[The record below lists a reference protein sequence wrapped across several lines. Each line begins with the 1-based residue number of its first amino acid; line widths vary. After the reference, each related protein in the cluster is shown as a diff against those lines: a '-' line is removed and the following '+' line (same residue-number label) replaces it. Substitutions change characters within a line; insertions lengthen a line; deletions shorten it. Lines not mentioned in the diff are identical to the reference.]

1 MKKMPVDDMSY
12 KIVPRKVSTFG
23 GQGGKKY
30 DLEEKVRT
38 RGGGVGGRK
47 VRLKGKNYDS
57 ERKGTAERKKVRL
70 TGKKHD

>member
-1 MKKMPVDDMSY
+1 MPVDDMSY

-38 RGGGVGGRK
+38 RGGGGG
-47 VRLKGKNYDS
+47 G
-57 ERKGTAERKKVRL
+57 AESTTKRKKLRL
-70 TGKKHD
+70 